1 MAQYP
6 IPPHKTKTSNHK
18 AWRGIGWREKGLPM
32 SLKSFT
38 LLDEL
43 SLEGSLRKSVQGE
56 CCAASLLAGI
66 TEPQPRTQRVNSE
79 APLSLPPAGL
89 QGIPETRNL
98 RFRSWSIPGRDNS
111 PKGSGASKAHGKA
124 STSQSARRNFPCE
137 KEIPVLKKRVPLC
150 EKDVHTLKKFLIES
164 IWWKIVYN
172 SHFFAFKKN
181 CRIHCEST
189 NR

>member
-1 MAQYP
+1 
-6 IPPHKTKTSNHK
+6 
-18 AWRGIGWREKGLPM
+18 M

-79 APLSLPPAGL
+79 APLSLPPAA
-89 QGIPETRNL
+89 Q
-98 RFRSWSIPGRDNS
+98 
-111 PKGSGASKAHGKA
+111 A

-137 KEIPVLKKRVPLC
+137 KEIPVLKK
-150 EKDVHTLKKFLIES
+150 KSSTLRKRC
-164 IWWKIVYN
+164 
-172 SHFFAFKKN
+172 SHFEKIFN
-181 CRIHCEST
+181 
-189 NR
+189 

>member
-1 MAQYP
+1 
-6 IPPHKTKTSNHK
+6 
-18 AWRGIGWREKGLPM
+18 M

-79 APLSLPPAGL
+79 APLSLPPAA
-89 QGIPETRNL
+89 Q
-98 RFRSWSIPGRDNS
+98 
-111 PKGSGASKAHGKA
+111 A

-150 EKDVHTLKKFLIES
+150 EKDVHTLKNF
-164 IWWKIVYN
+164 
-172 SHFFAFKKN
+172 
-181 CRIHCEST
+181 
-189 NR
+189 

>member
-1 MAQYP
+1 MVEKKKFWLNGKLLQEDAYFIEFKKNLAKQSEEVSPSRYGA
-6 IPPHKTKTSNHK
+6 ISNSAPEFKISHRQ
-18 AWRGIGWREKGLPM
+18 AWRGIGLREKGLPI

-79 APLSLPPAGL
+79 APLSLPPAA
-89 QGIPETRNL
+89 Q
-98 RFRSWSIPGRDNS
+98 
-111 PKGSGASKAHGKA
+111 A

-137 KEIPVLKKRVPLC
+137 KEISVLKKK
-150 EKDVHTLKKFLIES
+150 EFHFAKKMFTL
-164 IWWKIVYN
+164 
-172 SHFFAFKKN
+172 
-181 CRIHCEST
+181 
-189 NR
+189 

>member
-1 MAQYP
+1 
-6 IPPHKTKTSNHK
+6 
-18 AWRGIGWREKGLPM
+18 M

-89 QGIPETRNL
+89 QGTIRL
-98 RFRSWSIPGRDNS
+98 REQVPKTHGALHNS
-111 PKGSGASKAHGKA
+111 PKGSGASKAHG
-124 STSQSARRNFPCE
+124 
-137 KEIPVLKKRVPLC
+137 
-150 EKDVHTLKKFLIES
+150 
-164 IWWKIVYN
+164 
-172 SHFFAFKKN
+172 
-181 CRIHCEST
+181 
-189 NR
+189 

>member
-1 MAQYP
+1 
-6 IPPHKTKTSNHK
+6 
-18 AWRGIGWREKGLPM
+18 M

-89 QGIPETRNL
+89 QGIPETWNL
-98 RFRSWSIPGRDNS
+98 RFHS
-111 PKGSGASKAHGKA
+111 
-124 STSQSARRNFPCE
+124 
-137 KEIPVLKKRVPLC
+137 
-150 EKDVHTLKKFLIES
+150 
-164 IWWKIVYN
+164 
-172 SHFFAFKKN
+172 
-181 CRIHCEST
+181 
-189 NR
+189 

>member
-1 MAQYP
+1 
-6 IPPHKTKTSNHK
+6 
-18 AWRGIGWREKGLPM
+18 M

-89 QGIPETRNL
+89 QGTIRL
-98 RFRSWSIPGRDNS
+98 REQVPKTHGRKRAPRSLR
-111 PKGSGASKAHGKA
+111 
-124 STSQSARRNFPCE
+124 E
-137 KEIPVLKKRVPLC
+137 EIFLVK
-150 EKDVHTLKKFLIES
+150 KKFL
-164 IWWKIVYN
+164 Y
-172 SHFFAFKKN
+172 
-181 CRIHCEST
+181 
-189 NR
+189 

>member
-1 MAQYP
+1 
-6 IPPHKTKTSNHK
+6 
-18 AWRGIGWREKGLPM
+18 M

-79 APLSLPPAGL
+79 APLSLPPAAVL
-89 QGIPETRNL
+89 H
-98 RFRSWSIPGRDNS
+98 NS

-124 STSQSARRNFPCE
+124 SASRLARKF
-137 KEIPVLKKRVPLC
+137 
-150 EKDVHTLKKFLIES
+150 TL
-164 IWWKIVYN
+164 
-172 SHFFAFKKN
+172 
-181 CRIHCEST
+181 
-189 NR
+189 

>member
-1 MAQYP
+1 
-6 IPPHKTKTSNHK
+6 
-18 AWRGIGWREKGLPM
+18 M

-89 QGIPETRNL
+89 QGTIRLKEQV
-98 RFRSWSIPGRDNS
+98 
-111 PKGSGASKAHGKA
+111 PKTHGHK
-124 STSQSARRNFPCE
+124 RVRE
-137 KEIPVLKKRVPLC
+137 EIPLVKK
-150 EKDVHTLKKFLIES
+150 KSTLGLRTFLIAS
-164 IWWKIVYN
+164 I
-172 SHFFAFKKN
+172 
-181 CRIHCEST
+181 
-189 NR
+189 